1 MKNVTITLDERTAA
15 WIRVQAAGQSK
26 SVSRFV
32 GEILHKQMTDA
43 RAYNEAMRRFLSE
56 APLDFVWADGH
67 RPTRDELH
75 DRDAL
80 RRY

>member
-15 WIRVQAAGQSK
+15 WIRVQAARQSK

-32 GEILHKQMTDA
+32 GEILHKQMMDT

-56 APLDFVWADGH
+56 EPLEFAWTDGH
-67 RPTRDELH
+67 RPTREELH